1 MENLIVEYKGF
12 KIINSTYKAGWFMTE
27 CETMCGETVDEV
39 KGDLDDLLIERSKG
53 ELITAYFQGGM
64 GMGIIRVEGRL
75 KDIGTRKYAQY
86 NGAAYLHMIPKRKR
100 KVRGYL
106 QTYNPYML
114 VLAGVGHPNPEDG
127 FNIIK
132 DDGDVVVK
140 QSKYMSFDPRWKEES
155 DVQLDGYLENS
166 EAIVLA
172 DYRHTKGFSA
182 YTGRTTKIEA

>member
-106 QTYNPYML
+106 QTSYPYML
-114 VLAGVGHPNPEDG
+114 VLAGVGHPDPVDG
-127 FNIIK
+127 MI
-132 DDGDVVVK
+132 VVK
-140 QSKYMSFDPRWKEES
+140 DEPGLRVTTSKYMSFDPRWTE
-155 DVQLDGYLENS
+155 DADTQLDGYLENS
-166 EAIVLA
+166 KAIVLA

-182 YTGRTTKIEA
+182 YTGRTTNPNL